1 MSAGADGPDSSP
13 ARGSLYGGLPGAGPP
28 GLTPQILRFCDEL
41 RKESVHVGTAE
52 ILDAFQAL
60 GEVPWTKREDFRE
73 VLAATLVKSQED
85 RRVFEVLF
93 DRFFFN
99 AVEAEMIERGLK
111 DERFEGG
118 ERIDIDDLRSQIQD
132 AIREGRDGDMSDLAR
147 LAVAAFG
154 RQGESS
160 GVIGVDVQRIRRTL
174 ELHQQPSQEQRQA
187 GEQGL
192 DREAL
197 RRFES
202 YLRRELERAL
212 IQRTESL
219 PQAKPLI
226 ELNRTLPTGPLQD
239 LAQVHRVV
247 AQLKRRLATKG
258 HETRGRRRGQIVD
271 VRRTMRASL
280 ETGGVPLRLKHRPRR
295 PRRPEIYVLCDVSTS
310 VTSASV
316 FFLSVLHALHDAFRK
331 LRSFAFVER
340 IDEVTDIFER
350 ERSFRAISERV
361 TREAGV
367 SDVSGYTDYGR
378 VWVEFMSRV
387 MDDLD
392 PRATVI
398 VLGDART
405 NGREPHAPMF
415 GRISQLAG
423 RMFWLNPEP
432 RLYWNYG
439 DSVMAAYEPYC
450 DGVFECWTTKQ
461 LEQFVNVIAGRPQ
474 LTTTSQRIR

>member
-1 MSAGADGPDSSP
+1 MASSEEP
-13 ARGSLYGGLPGAGPP
+13 RAASGQSHGGRGLYGGLPTMEAP
-28 GLTPQILRFCDEL
+28 GLAPQLLRFCDEL
-41 RKESVHVGTAE
+41 RKEGLQVGTAE
-52 ILDAFQAL
+52 ILDAFRAL
-60 GEVPWTKREDFRE
+60 GQVPWTDREDFRE
-73 VLAATLVKSQED
+73 TLAATLAKSQED
-85 RRVFEVLF
+85 RRLFEILF
-93 DRFFFN
+93 ERFFFS
-99 AVEAEMIERGLK
+99 AVEAELIDRGLK
-111 DERFEGG
+111 EQRFEGG
-118 ERIDIDDLRSQIQD
+118 ERIDLDDLKAQIQD
-132 AIREGRDGDMSDLAR
+132 AIRAGNDGDMADLAR

-160 GVIGVDVQRIRRTL
+160 GVIGVDVQRIRRAL
-174 ELHQQPSQEQRQA
+174 ELRQQSTQLEA
-187 GEQGL
+187 TEGL
-192 DREAL
+192 DRENL
-197 RRFES
+197 RRFERQ
-202 YLRRELERAL
+202 LRKELERAL

-219 PQAKPLI
+219 PPTRPLV
-226 ELNRTLPTGPLQD
+226 ELDRALPTGPLQD

-247 AQLKRRLATKG
+247 AQLKRRLATRG
-258 HETRGRRRGQIVD
+258 HEARGRRRSQVVD

-280 ETGGVPLRLKHRPRR
+280 ETGGVPLRLKYRPRR

-340 IDEVTDIFER
+340 IDEVTEIFER
-350 ERSFRAISERV
+350 ERSFRTISERIA
-361 TREAGV
+361 REAGV

-378 VWVEFMSRV
+378 VWLEFMARV
-387 MDDLD
+387 GDDLD
-392 PRATVI
+392 PRSTVI

-415 GRISQLAG
+415 GRVSERAG
-423 RMFWLNPEP
+423 RTFWLNPEP

-461 LEQFVNVIAGRPQ
+461 LEQFVNVVAGRPE
-474 LTTTSQRIR
+474 LV